1 MFTVAGRYSVVLA
14 RLIEE
19 RLTQLKEQISTG
31 FIPDLEDLR
40 RRQGEIAGLQSCYEL
55 MAEADRLV
63 SNGERE

>member
-14 RLIEE
+14 RLVNE
-19 RLTQLKEQISTG
+19 RLSQLKEEISTG
-31 FIPDLEDLR
+31 FVHDIEDLR

-63 SNGERE
+63 TNGERE

>member
-14 RLIEE
+14 RLVEE
-19 RLTQLKEQISTG
+19 RLTQLKEEISTG
-31 FIPDLEDLR
+31 FIPNLEDLR
-40 RRQGEIAGLQSCYEL
+40 RRQGEISGLQSCYEL

>member
-40 RRQGEIAGLQSCYEL
+40 RRLGEIAGLQSCYEL